1 MKLNDEGRTVNIRT
15 GTLAAALVALLL
27 AVAAVASGCGS
38 TSSDDGVAALED
50 ASATTSEADGSRASN
65 DTESEDPEEAALAWA
80 ECMRKNGID
89 VPDPEVDENGRVRV
103 MIQGRRA
110 ADGVQ
115 DETFRKAQEECG
127 TPFGNSGPPQLSD
140 AERQEMQ
147 DTLLEFAACM
157 REHGVDMPDPQ
168 VGSNGE
174 MSFSIG
180 AGPGKLDRSQLQDAQ
195 EACQDLMPTGLGK
208 PGDIPQEQRDAMLA
222 FAQCMRE
229 HGIDMP
235 DPQFETGGMVMI
247 GGPDEDGAGPKF
259 DPRSEEFQAA
269 EEACGDLLGE
279 MRPGSAPS
287 VQQDGGASGPSTG
300 VQP

>member
-1 MKLNDEGRTVNIRT
+1 VKLNDEGRTVNIRT

-50 ASATTSEADGSRASN
+50 ASATTSEPDGSQASN

-127 TPFGNSGPPQLSD
+127 TPFGDAGPPQLSD

-157 REHGVDMPDPQ
+157 REHGVDMPDPD
-168 VGSNGE
+168 
-174 MSFSIG
+174 FSGGGGRLGFGG
-180 AGPGKLDRSQLQDAQ
+180 ANIDPQSSTFQKAQ
-195 EACQDLMPTGLGK
+195 EACQDIIGDAFGGRGPGLRVG
-208 PGDIPQEQRDAMLA
+208 
-222 FAQCMRE
+222 
-229 HGIDMP
+229 
-235 DPQFETGGMVMI
+235 
-247 GGPDEDGAGPKF
+247 GGPG
-259 DPRSEEFQAA
+259 
-269 EEACGDLLGE
+269 GDN
-279 MRPGSAPS
+279 
-287 VQQDGGASGPSTG
+287 GPSTNG
-300 VQP
+300 GGDDA